1 MPLKQA
7 TEVLFDL
14 LHEIFKRI
22 KKATKYFIMFVGL
35 FNFLRRQTN
44 VDFWLCSVSLVKCN
58 LISTKCSLLHISEH
72 LCYTKT
78 RPGSGPGFDFF
89 EEK

>member
-1 MPLKQA
+1 MPFNNNLPLKQA

-35 FNFLRRQTN
+35 FNFVRRQRKWTA
-44 VDFWLCSVSLVKCN
+44 
-58 LISTKCSLLHISEH
+58 SLLKDNVFSF
-72 LCYTKT
+72 KNN
-78 RPGSGPGFDFF
+78 
-89 EEK
+89 